1 MHTRKAFGAALAA
14 TLFLSAAAAHA
25 AGKVEV
31 NWIEPAQF
39 SDVGRGSIDREQT
52 LKALAEH
59 FALLARQLPVG
70 QTLKLDVTDVNLA
83 GEMHPS
89 LARDFRILRG
99 RADWPAMELKYELS
113 AEGRSVKSGQ
123 ARLSDMNYLFKPT
136 SDNLGYEKRMIDAW
150 FKTEFGPSAQP

>member
-1 MHTRKAFGAALAA
+1 MHTCKAFGAALAA
-14 TLFLSAAAAHA
+14 ALFLSAAAAHA

-52 LKALAEH
+52 LKALTEH
-59 FALLARQLPVG
+59 LALLARQLPDG
-70 QTLKLDVTDVNLA
+70 QILKLDVTDVNLA
-83 GEMHPS
+83 GELSPN

-113 AEGRSVKSGQ
+113 AEGRSIKSGSV
-123 ARLSDMNYLFKPT
+123 RLSDMGYMFKPT
-136 SDNLGYEKRMIDAW
+136 GDYLGYEKRMIDTW
-150 FKTEFGPSAQP
+150 FKTEFSPSSQP

>member
-14 TLFLSAAAAHA
+14 ALSLSAAAAHA

-59 FALLARQLPVG
+59 LALLARQLPDG

-83 GEMHPS
+83 GELSPN

-99 RADWPAMELKYELS
+99 RTDWPTMQLKYELS
-113 AEGRSVKSGQ
+113 AEGRSIKSGSV
-123 ARLSDMNYLFKPT
+123 RLSDMGYMFKPT
-136 SDNLGYEKRMIDAW
+136 SDYLGYEKRMIDAW
-150 FKTEFGPSAQP
+150 FKTEFGTSSQP